1 MFDKEPRILKGKRI
15 VSSVKMMMIRK
26 LDIYMQKIEI
36 DYLTPFTKINLKWI
50 KNLNIRP
57 ETVKCLDENI
67 AEKLLDIGFGN
78 NF

>member
-57 ETVKCLDENI
+57 ETIKCLDENI

>member
-1 MFDKEPRILKGKRI
+1 MTRKPRTLKGKRI

-26 LDIYMQKIEI
+26 LDIYMQKAEI
-36 DYLTPFTKINLKWI
+36 DYLTPFIKINLKWI